1 MTREVHLVFEV
12 RLSIFEKQKSILNNV
27 KNLNHKNH
35 KSQPQEH

>member
-27 KNLNHKNH
+27 KNLNHK
-35 KSQPQEH
+35 SQPQEH